1 MWTVITRASSHHVT
15 APFSS
20 FLEIACNIQLVSRF
34 IPDSAPRR
42 GNFPSSRK
50 LREYDSWMLLWC
62 SRDLYMTLRA
72 VYSLTRRFFFGWLLS
87 IGLGEGCK
95 RHVKETVNGKSKRVN
110 NRPLL
115 TNINKR
121 LKRLS
126 RVILELR
133 YAEYARSH
141 TQYNQT
147 WLRSISFRTRLKLIQ
162 S

>member
-1 MWTVITRASSHHVT
+1 MITRASDHHVN

-20 FLEIACNIQLVSRF
+20 FWEIACNIQLVSYF
-34 IPDSAPRR
+34 MPDSPH
-42 GNFPSSRK
+42 FPSSRT
-50 LREYDSWMLLWC
+50 LREYDSWMPLWC
-62 SRDLYMTLRA
+62 PRDLCMSLRA
-72 VYSLTRRFFFGWLLS
+72 VYSLTRRFFFGRLPS

-95 RHVKETVNGKSKRVN
+95 RHVKETVSGKSKRVN

-141 TQYNQT
+141 IQYNQT
-147 WLRSISFRTRLKLIQ
+147 
-162 S
+162 